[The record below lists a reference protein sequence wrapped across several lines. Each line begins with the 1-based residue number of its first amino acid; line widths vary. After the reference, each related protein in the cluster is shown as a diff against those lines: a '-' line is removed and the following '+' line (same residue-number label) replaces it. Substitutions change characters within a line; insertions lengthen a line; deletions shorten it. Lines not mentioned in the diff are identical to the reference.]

1 MATFSTHLE
10 LGVDGRECPVTVT
23 YTAWPFRR
31 GATDGRHGPP
41 IEPDDPGGIEIEG
54 CTLDE
59 DGREIEL
66 SEAEEAAIELDIGEM
81 LAEGPDPDDGRDR
94 RMDR

>member
-1 MATFSTHLE
+1 MPTFRTHLE

-23 YTAWPFRR
+23 YTVWPFRR

-41 IEPDDPGGIEIEG
+41 IEPDDPEGIEIDG

-66 SEAEEAAIELDIGEM
+66 SAAEENAIELDI
-81 LAEGPDPDDGRDR
+81 AEWLDELESARDYPPICE
-94 RMDR
+94 